1 MLNAGNHHTINDLFK
16 QLGLDS
22 SDAAIEKFVAE
33 HKPIEAAGVAE
44 AKIWSDSQQAFLDDA
59 LSSDGAWA
67 MAIDDLNARLKG

>member
-33 HKPIEAAGVAE
+33 HKPIEAPGVAE
-44 AKIWSDSQQAFLDDA
+44 AKIWNDSQQAFLDDA

>member
-22 SDAAIEKFVAE
+22 SDAASEKCVAE

-44 AKIWSDSQQAFLDDA
+44 AKIWSDSQQAILDDA